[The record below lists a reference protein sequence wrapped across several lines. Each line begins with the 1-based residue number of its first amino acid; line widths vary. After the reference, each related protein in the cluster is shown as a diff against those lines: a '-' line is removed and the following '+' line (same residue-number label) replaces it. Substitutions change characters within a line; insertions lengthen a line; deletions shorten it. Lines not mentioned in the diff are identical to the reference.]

1 MGVLV
6 AVHFIFE
13 TGSLSMTLVL
23 TDSVRLA
30 GQLSSPRHPDSAA
43 PALELWTHVTKG
55 EFNG

>member
-1 MGVLV
+1 
-6 AVHFIFE
+6 
-13 TGSLSMTLVL
+13 MTLVL